1 MLFKNLNLNICHL
14 TTKFV
19 HFCFIFFQFQL
30 RNNNTP
36 LEVVSDVLQIIN
48 CVDVYFRMINTRV
61 SVVYI
66 ETWFYGNQIDV
77 RDDVR
82 ETLLNFMEYVSKK
95 LYKVTMDAAHL
106 LV

>member
-1 MLFKNLNLNICHL
+1 MKIE
-14 TTKFV
+14 T
-19 HFCFIFFQFQL
+19 IFQWTA
-30 RNNNTP
+30 RNNDTP
-36 LEVVSDVLQIIN
+36 NEVLSDALQIIN

-77 RDDVR
+77 RDEVR
-82 ETLLNFMEYVSKK
+82 QTLLNFMEYASKK